1 MTEQAERR
9 LWAWSLSALVY
20 EKAYI
25 RVAHQTDADL
35 LAYLSDRVRGATV
48 ADCGCGPGVVSEK
61 FIEAGAAR
69 VVAIDSNAGM
79 VEKARARLQ
88 PFVRSGRAVVR
99 QVSHEGDTLERLRQE
114 VLDGQG
120 FDIVLFKRSLYM
132 PRPRALQTIRHAAA
146 ALEAEGIIVVVHPE
160 RVLGRYAFAPP
171 FGITSYTPFH
181 LFNRAISRVAECCG
195 MEEYTLYSR
204 DELLDLLREAVPGA
218 AAEFIPSQQ
227 RPYNLAVLRL
237 SRA

>member
-1 MTEQAERR
+1 MKEQAERR

-35 LAYLSDRVRGATV
+35 LAYLGDRVEGATV

-61 FIEAGAAR
+61 FLQAGAAR

-79 VEKARARLQ
+79 VEKAQARLQ
-88 PFVRSGRAVVR
+88 PFVQSGRAIVR
-99 QVSHEGDTLERLRQE
+99 QLSHEGETLVRLRRE
-114 VLDGQG
+114 ALDGHG

-146 ALEAEGIIVVVHPE
+146 ALEAEGMIGVIHPE
-160 RVLGRYAFAPP
+160 RMLGRYAFAPP
-171 FGITSYTPFH
+171 LGITSYTPFH
-181 LFNRAISRVAECCG
+181 LLNRAISRVAECCG

-204 DELLDLLREAVPGA
+204 GELLDLLREAVPQA
-218 AAEFIPSQQ
+218 AVEAIPSQQ
-227 RPYNLAVLRL
+227 RPYNLAACCLL
-237 SRA
+237 